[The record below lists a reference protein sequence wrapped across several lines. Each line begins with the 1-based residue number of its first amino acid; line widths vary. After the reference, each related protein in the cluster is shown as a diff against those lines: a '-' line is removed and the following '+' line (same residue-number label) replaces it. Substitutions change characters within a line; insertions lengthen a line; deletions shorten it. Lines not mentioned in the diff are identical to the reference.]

1 MNHEAFL
8 HLTTL
13 YLEDAINADDLEL
26 LNRELAN
33 SPDRVQ
39 QFNDLRLVTGLINE
53 HGRPIDSVSVDNIGA
68 NFSSESPS
76 HASSAIGF
84 GRTTSTLRPSMRAL
98 AVAALATVAL
108 LLLFLNFSGIQLRRD
123 SDAPQRNLDT
133 PGIATLEYTSHAK
146 WENKQRV
153 EGDQIGK
160 GKLHL
165 KIGLARLDFHNGATV
180 TLQGPAQFEI
190 VSPNRTI
197 LTSGI
202 LTASV
207 PDSAVGF

>member
-76 HASSAIGF
+76 YASSAIGF
-84 GRTTSTLRPSMRAL
+84 
-98 AVAALATVAL
+98 
-108 LLLFLNFSGIQLRRD
+108 
-123 SDAPQRNLDT
+123 
-133 PGIATLEYTSHAK
+133 
-146 WENKQRV
+146 
-153 EGDQIGK
+153 
-160 GKLHL
+160 
-165 KIGLARLDFHNGATV
+165 
-180 TLQGPAQFEI
+180 
-190 VSPNRTI
+190 
-197 LTSGI
+197 
-202 LTASV
+202 
-207 PDSAVGF
+207 